1 MVIYQFLT
9 HFVPRNRHIGNCFA
23 YLLLFLRAQNQEIKR
38 KVRTVFLHTV
48 VGKIPVTDIQ
58 YNQHGIAQLWIF
70 FFFLCRYEIPS
81 ITRRTISIMF
91 VK

>member
-9 HFVPRNRHIGNCFA
+9 HFVPRNRLIGNCFA

-48 VGKIPVTDIQ
+48 VGKIPVKDIQ
-58 YNQHGIAQLWIF
+58 YNQHEIAQLWIF
-70 FFFLCRYEIPS
+70 FFCADMKFHQLL
-81 ITRRTISIMF
+81 
-91 VK
+91 